1 MKKKTLDFFQE
12 NFFQT
17 KEDKLNEKKLKLK
30 NLYRKE
36 RMDYQNYIQEI
47 ANNKKINNNYT
58 NLMNNNFYNP
68 ENNLDNINKK
78 LNFEDYNKNI
88 YKNLDKT
95 NKEIFNNRNLYET
108 NQNNQKQFEKNI
120 LQTNKNK
127 KININ
132 FNNYYDEQMINKNSF
147 LNNRK
152 DLEINNLYNNPNNN
166 LEINLSP
173 TLIKNS
179 NQNLDV
185 IYKKIPENYLDSPN
199 DDLFRKQKEV
209 ENLIKQ
215 KKLFEKENKFIQN
228 DTPFDCKKEFIY
240 PLSYNLPALEVS
252 PFYKNKSNALNKY
265 KQQLED
271 KNKIKLEKENKLNE
285 QLTKNF
291 PGKNINF
298 ELPFNSYLENKNEFL
313 ENKTKNISTYTNL
326 THTMTMNQSLKN
338 SPNFFPQNNFPEKL
352 YELKEKYNKINSYKK
367 MLDEQIRNRPINSY
381 MCFNNDKR
389 IEVPPN
395 PCKIILLI
403 FLFKFYRCITWI

>member
-1 MKKKTLDFFQE
+1 
-12 NFFQT
+12 
-17 KEDKLNEKKLKLK
+17 
-30 NLYRKE
+30 
-36 RMDYQNYIQEI
+36 
-47 ANNKKINNNYT
+47 
-58 NLMNNNFYNP
+58 
-68 ENNLDNINKK
+68 
-78 LNFEDYNKNI
+78 
-88 YKNLDKT
+88 
-95 NKEIFNNRNLYET
+95 
-108 NQNNQKQFEKNI
+108 
-120 LQTNKNK
+120 
-127 KININ
+127 
-132 FNNYYDEQMINKNSF
+132 MINKNSF

-152 DLEINNLYNNPNNN
+152 DLEIKNLYNKPNNN

-179 NQNLDV
+179 NQKLDV
-185 IYKKIPENYLDSPN
+185 IYKKIPETYNEKNLTNYLDSPN

-215 KKLFEKENKFIQN
+215 KKLFEKDNKFIQN
-228 DTPFDCKKEFIY
+228 DTSFDYKKEFIY
-240 PLSYNLPALEVS
+240 PLSYNLPALEVL
-252 PFYKNKSNALNKY
+252 PFYKNKSNALYKY

-271 KNKIKLEKENKLNE
+271 KNKLNLEKQNKLNE
-285 QLTKNF
+285 QLTKNYI
-291 PGKNINF
+291 GKNINF
-298 ELPFNSYLENKNEFL
+298 ELPFNSYIENKNEFL

-338 SPNFFPQNNFPEKL
+338 SPNFFPKNNPEKL

-367 MLDEQIRNRPINSY
+367 MLDEQIRNRPTNSY